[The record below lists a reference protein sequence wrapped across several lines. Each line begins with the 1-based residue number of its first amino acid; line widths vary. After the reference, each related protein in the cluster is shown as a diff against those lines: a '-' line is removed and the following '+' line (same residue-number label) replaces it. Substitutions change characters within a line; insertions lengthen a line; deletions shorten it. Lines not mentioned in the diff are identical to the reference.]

1 MSTYVVSDIHGKYD
15 KFIEVLDKIN
25 LKEEDTLYVLGDILD
40 RGKHPIKVMLK
51 LMEMKNVI
59 CIVGNHEL
67 MAIRCMDFIIQKITA
82 TSIDKLDKKI
92 YRDFSIWYRNGAKTT
107 IDEFIKLDSKMK
119 FKIIDYMKNFITY
132 EKLYINNKNFLL
144 VHGGLGDFH
153 PDKKIEEYTLDELVW
168 NRVDYDMKY
177 FDNIYLVTGHT
188 PTMLIESNTNP
199 GYIYKA
205 NNHIAIDCGACF
217 HGGRLGAICLD
228 TGEEFYSS

>member
-67 MAIRCMDFIIQKITA
+67 MAIRCMDFIIQKITE
-82 TSIDKLDKKI
+82 TSTDKLDKYKN
-92 YRDFSIWYRNGAKTT
+92 FSIWYKNGAKTT

-132 EKLYINNKNFLL
+132 KKLYINGKNFLL

-177 FDNIYLVTGHT
+177 FDDIYLVTGHT
-188 PTMLIESNTNP
+188 PTMLIESNTKP

-217 HGGRLGAICLD
+217 NGGRLGAICLD

>member
-67 MAIRCMDFIIQKITA
+67 MAIRCMDFIIQKITE
-82 TSIDKLDKKI
+82 TSTDKFDKYKN
-92 YRDFSIWYRNGAKTT
+92 FSIWYRNGAKTT

-177 FDNIYLVTGHT
+177 FDDIYLVTGHT
-188 PTMLIESNTNP
+188 PTMLIESNTKP